1 MERYR
6 VRRHKL
12 VEQIRQ
18 AILLSGGSILSE
30 ASPTSAP
37 FEYEILDADGRH
49 LLLVCYAF
57 TANRY
62 RQRNRPDDEHRFQV
76 KYGSDFSRYHELF
89 LDPSRRVVTLMFGVH
104 DELGLFVA
112 VDPRMHNPT
121 WFSRSVEFKTAD
133 LESALAT
140 GWHGWERER
149 SWARRKRLM
158 PLENLQTETLIAFT
172 PEHLLRF
179 VDFEAR
185 TSGLDTGERLYAS
198 DTVQARIA
206 GSIDVGEPRRHPF
219 ELRMGLTAHEIFGVI
234 EGSFRLEAAVRGSV
248 AEHHL
253 QRHLEQLPSIRDTR
267 RNTKDSP
274 PDFTVRFRDRIVRLE
289 CKNVLRRSDPQL
301 PRVDFQKTRAS
312 KQDPCSRYYAATQFE
327 ILAACLHP
335 ITGSWEFRFCETARL
350 APHRKCAGRLSE
362 RVTIEPTSWSE
373 QLTPLLERL

>member
-1 MERYR
+1 MERYA
-6 VRRHKL
+6 VRRHEL
-12 VEQIRQ
+12 VEQISRGFR
-18 AILLSGGSILSE
+18 LSGGTIIRE

-37 FEYEILDADGRH
+37 FEYEVRTADGEH
-49 LLLVCYAF
+49 LHLVCYAF
-57 TANRY
+57 TANQY
-62 RQRNRPDDEHRFQV
+62 RQQGRPDDEHRFQV

-89 LDPSRRVVTLMFGVH
+89 LDPSRAVITLMFGVH
-104 DELGLFVA
+104 DDLGLFVA

-121 WFSRSVEFKTAD
+121 WFSRSVEFKTAE
-133 LESALAT
+133 LEAARAT

-149 SWARRKRLM
+149 SAARRKRLM
-158 PLENLQTETLIAFT
+158 PLENLQTEALIAFT

-185 TSGLDTGERLYAS
+185 TSGLDAGERLYSS
-198 DTVQARIA
+198 DLVQAQIA
-206 GSIDVGEPRRHPF
+206 GSASASGRPRHPF
-219 ELRMGLTAHEIFGVI
+219 EIRMGLTAPDIFDVI

-253 QRHLEQLPSIRDTR
+253 QRHLEQLPSVRDIR
-267 RNTKDSP
+267 RNTKDGP
-274 PDFTVRFRDRIVRLE
+274 PDFEVRFRNRLVRIE

-312 KQDPCSRYYAATQFE
+312 KQNPCSRYYSATQFE

-350 APHRKCAGRLSE
+350 APHRTCAGRLSE
-362 RVTIEPTSWSE
+362 RVVIERPTWSD
-373 QLTPLLERL
+373 QLTPMLEHL